1 MSEFQGST
9 ARPLS
14 VDVAHAEVRG
24 RRPSLE
30 ARTAVGRCIGRVASF
45 EARVR
50 SHLRM
55 RGWGGSPFVHTR
67 SAMKRSVLLAGALI
81 MLALPQA
88 AREQAA
94 GIIAAPAA
102 G

>member
-1 MSEFQGST
+1 
-9 ARPLS
+9 
-14 VDVAHAEVRG
+14 
-24 RRPSLE
+24 
-30 ARTAVGRCIGRVASF
+30 
-45 EARVR
+45 
-50 SHLRM
+50 
-55 RGWGGSPFVHTR
+55 
-67 SAMKRSVLLAGALI
+67 MKRSVLLAGALI